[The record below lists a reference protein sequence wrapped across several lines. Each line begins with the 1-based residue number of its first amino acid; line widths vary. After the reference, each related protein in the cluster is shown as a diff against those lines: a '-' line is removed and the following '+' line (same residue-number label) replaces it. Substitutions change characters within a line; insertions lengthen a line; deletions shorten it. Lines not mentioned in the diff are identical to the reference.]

1 MQAAGDQ
8 NRVTEFFEVH
18 SENYGDFFKEDT
30 RTGASEM
37 FRTRLAIVAGLLA
50 GKTGALLDCATG
62 TGEITQAVN
71 AAGRYDQLWANDV
84 SAGMLRA
91 ASRSIQPTHDGES
104 LRFINRDIFT
114 IEQEPGLPRF
124 DVILCLGLIAHV
136 GRLDDLFAS
145 FARLLGPGGTVAMQT
160 TVADQLWVRVARM
173 VNDRRVAA
181 GKLHQIHYFDI
192 PAIEAAAARAG
203 FRTVAV
209 RRFGVAL
216 PFGDRLL
223 GRLNHW
229 VERRF
234 ARGATRH
241 GGDAVLIFER
251 RPAGNATT

>member
-1 MQAAGDQ
+1 MIQAAGDQ
-8 NRVTEFFEVH
+8 NRVTEFFEAH
-18 SENYGDFFKEDT
+18 SENYADFFREDT
-30 RTGASEM
+30 CTGASEM
-37 FRTRLAIVAGLLA
+37 FRVRLAIVAGLLA
-50 GKTGALLDCATG
+50 GKAGALLDCATG

-71 AAGRYDQLWANDV
+71 ASGRYDQLWANDV

-91 ASRSIQPTHDGES
+91 ASQSIQPTHGGEV

-114 IEQEPGLPRF
+114 IEEEPGMPTF
-124 DVILCLGLIAHV
+124 DVILCLRLIAHV

-160 TVADQLWVRVARM
+160 TVADQLWIRMARM
-173 VNDRRVAA
+173 VNNRHIAA

-192 PAIEAAAARAG
+192 PSIEAVAAKAA
-203 FRTVAV
+203 FRTAAV

-216 PFGDRLL
+216 PFGDKLL

-229 VERRF
+229 VESRF

-251 RPAGNATT
+251 QPG

>member
-37 FRTRLAIVAGLLA
+37 FRTRLAIVAELLA

-71 AAGRYDQLWANDV
+71 ISGRYDQLWANDV
-84 SAGMLRA
+84 SEGMLRA
-91 ASRSIQPTHDGES
+91 ARRSIQPTHPDET

-114 IEQEPGLPRF
+114 IEQEPGLPAF

-136 GRLDDLFAS
+136 GRLDDLFAG
-145 FARLLGPGGTVAMQT
+145 FARLLVQDGIVAMQT
-160 TVADQLWVRVARM
+160 TVADQFWVRLARII
-173 VNDRRVAA
+173 NDRRVAA

-192 PAIEAAAARAG
+192 PSIEAAAAKAG

-216 PFGDRLL
+216 PFGDKLL

-234 ARGATRH
+234 GRGAARN

-251 RPAGNATT
+251 KPA

>member
-1 MQAAGDQ
+1 MQAPGNQD
-8 NRVTEFFEVH
+8 RVTEFFEVH
-18 SENYGDFFKEDT
+18 SENYGDFFKDDT
-30 RTGASEM
+30 RTGAAEM
-37 FRTRLAIVAGLLA
+37 FRTRLAIVAELLA
-50 GKTGALLDCATG
+50 GKAGALLDCATG

-71 AAGRYDQLWANDV
+71 RSGHYDQLWANDV

-91 ASRSIQPTHDGES
+91 ASQSIQPTHAGEA

-114 IEQEPGLPRF
+114 IEEEPGLPTF
-124 DVILCLGLIAHV
+124 DVVLCLGLIAHV

-145 FARLLGPGGTVAMQT
+145 FARLLGPGGTVALQT
-160 TVADQLWVRVARM
+160 TVADQICVRLARI

-192 PAIEAAAARAG
+192 AAIEAAAAKAG
-203 FRTVAV
+203 FRTVAI
-209 RRFGVAL
+209 RRFGIAL
-216 PFGDRLL
+216 PFGDKLL

-234 ARGATRH
+234 ARGAARN

-251 RPAGNATT
+251 NPA

>member
-1 MQAAGDQ
+1 MQAGDQ
-8 NRVTEFFEVH
+8 DRVTGFFEAH
-18 SENYGDFFKEDT
+18 SGNYGDFFKEGV

-37 FRTRLAIVAGLLA
+37 FRTRLAITAGLLA

-71 AAGRYDQLWANDV
+71 AAGHYDVLWANDV

-91 ASRSIQPTHDGES
+91 ARQTVRPTHDGES

-114 IEQEPGLPRF
+114 IEQEPGLPAF

-136 GRLDDLFAS
+136 GGLDDLLAG
-145 FARLLGPGGTVAMQT
+145 FARLLRPGGTVALQT
-160 TVADQLWVRVARM
+160 TVAGQWGVRLARL

-181 GKLHQIHYFDI
+181 GRLHHIHYFKLADV
-192 PAIEAAAARAG
+192 EAAAAKAG

-216 PFGDRLL
+216 PFGDKLL
-223 GRLNHW
+223 GRLNYWIEH
-229 VERRF
+229 RLARF
-234 ARGATRH
+234 TARI

-251 RPAGNATT
+251 ATT

>member
-1 MQAAGDQ
+1 MKQPASDQ
-8 NRVTEFFEVH
+8 NCVTEFFEVH
-18 SENYGDFFKEDT
+18 SENYGDFFKPDT

-37 FRTRLAIVAGLLA
+37 FRTRLAIVAELLT
-50 GKTGALLDCATG
+50 GKRGVLLDCATG

-71 AAGRYDQLWANDV
+71 ASGSYDQLWANDV

-91 ASRSIQPTHDGES
+91 AEVSIRATRAGEQ
-104 LRFINRDIFT
+104 LHFINRDIFT
-114 IEQEPGLPRF
+114 IEEEPDLPPM

-145 FARLLGPGGTVAMQT
+145 FARLLGPGGTVALQT
-160 TVADQLWVRVARM
+160 TVANQWAVRLARI

-181 GKLHQIHYFDI
+181 GKLHKIHYFTI
-192 PAIEAAAARAG
+192 PAIEAAARAAG

-216 PFGDRLL
+216 PFGDKLL
-223 GRLNHW
+223 GRFNHW
-229 VERRF
+229 IEHRL
-234 ARGATRH
+234 ARGAKSW

-251 RPAGNATT
+251 APQ

>member
-1 MQAAGDQ
+1 MMQAAGDQ

-37 FRTRLAIVAGLLA
+37 FRARLAIVAGLLA

-71 AAGRYDQLWANDV
+71 ASGRYDQLWANDV

-91 ASRSIQPTHDGES
+91 ASQSIQPTHDGEA

-114 IEQEPGLPRF
+114 IEEEPGLPAF

-173 VNDRRVAA
+173 VNNRRVAA

-192 PAIEAAAARAG
+192 PSIEAAAAKAG
-203 FRTVAV
+203 FRRVAV

-216 PFGDRLL
+216 PFGDKLL
-223 GRLNHW
+223 GRLNQR
-229 VERRF
+229 VEHRF

-241 GGDAVLIFER
+241 GSDAVLIFER
-251 RPAGNATT
+251 HPA